1 MPKKRKR
8 KAQNPYQKD
17 PTYRAFNHAL
27 KIIWLLGMAAPL
39 NIVRRRIRLLDKA
52 VLSIHDH

>member
-52 VLSIHDH
+52 VLSIH